1 MLNMYS
7 GHLEWHVGRYSVV
20 VRYHMEDCHHW
31 VYQICWKM
39 AKEWTHLTML
49 HAPVKCMYLSHVH
62 TMHCC
67 WLSLLTLS
75 LAFSYKMV
83 MQQCWLSDPDQRPN
97 FSQLRAEIDHIL
109 TSMTG
114 YLDFSA
120 IAPCVNMD
128 KEDVCYAAIAN
139 NIIGI
144 WASVLTMIT
153 CVDSKL
159 TVWFLSQLWLG
170 CWHRKEFREYMY
182 RRQDFLFGGVCW

>member
-1 MLNMYS
+1 
-7 GHLEWHVGRYSVV
+7 
-20 VRYHMEDCHHW
+20 
-31 VYQICWKM
+31 M
-39 AKEWTHLTML
+39 AREWTHLTML
-49 HAPVKCMYLSHVH
+49 HAPVKCMHLSHVH
-62 TMHCC
+62 TVQYC

-128 KEDVCYAAIAN
+128 KEDVCYAVIAN
-139 NIIGI
+139 NIRGI
-144 WASVLTMIT
+144 
-153 CVDSKL
+153 
-159 TVWFLSQLWLG
+159 
-170 CWHRKEFREYMY
+170 
-182 RRQDFLFGGVCW
+182 